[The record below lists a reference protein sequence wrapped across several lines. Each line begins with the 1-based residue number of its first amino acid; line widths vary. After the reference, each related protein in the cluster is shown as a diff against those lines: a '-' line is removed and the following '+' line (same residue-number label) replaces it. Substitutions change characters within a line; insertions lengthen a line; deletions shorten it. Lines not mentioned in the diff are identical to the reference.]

1 MQDKIRTTN
10 KNSSCSMNLKSLLP
24 VLLAAPLAHGAVIID
39 VAHSG
44 GGARANL
51 ILTQTFTTGAIG
63 AETQL
68 SEIGIFAAS
77 AIGGS
82 DPTGPFSIEI
92 WTDADQN
99 AETQGLGTLV
109 ASSTNTILLT
119 PASAE
124 LTANFS
130 GGILADDTVYSLIAT
145 SGASGTP
152 VRARVGLNG
161 PTAGGI
167 LGTDGSLFDGAG
179 QPFGNQYEL
188 AFNVT
193 TVAPVPEPTS
203 ALLLGLSGMLLGFRR
218 RR

>member
-1 MQDKIRTTN
+1 
-10 KNSSCSMNLKSLLP
+10 MNLKPLLP
-24 VLLAAPLAHGAVIID
+24 VLLAPPLAHGAVIID
-39 VAHSG
+39 VAHS

-92 WTDADQN
+92 WTDTDQN

-130 GGILADDTVYSLIAT
+130 GGILADDTV
-145 SGASGTP
+145 
-152 VRARVGLNG
+152 
-161 PTAGGI
+161 
-167 LGTDGSLFDGAG
+167 
-179 QPFGNQYEL
+179 
-188 AFNVT
+188 
-193 TVAPVPEPTS
+193 
-203 ALLLGLSGMLLGFRR
+203 
-218 RR
+218 